1 MQDLVTVY
9 IVEPN
14 GTTTEFKVYKD
25 FLVYSSQFF
34 NAAFNGNFAEANTQ
48 TMKLHDT
55 NAKAFGLLV
64 SYIYIGELE
73 NGGVI
78 TADDLLH
85 LWILADRVL
94 MPKLQNH
101 VLKIVETIGEFEP
114 SKGVLK
120 MIYHP
125 DRQYSV
131 LRDFLSEFFALNQCA
146 ALANPEDLP
155 KEMLAEIFVI
165 ARDMLVKKGGKFTHQ
180 RLCKFLVEEESH
192 SRF

>member
-1 MQDLVTVY
+1 MQNLVTVY

-34 NAAFNGNFAEANTQ
+34 NAAFNGNFTEADTQ

-55 NAKAFGLLV
+55 NAKSFGLLV

-73 NGGVI
+73 NGGII
-78 TADDLLH
+78 TADDLLN
-85 LWILADRVL
+85 LWMLADRVL

-101 VLKIVETIGEFEP
+101 VLRIVESLTEFEP
-114 SKGVLK
+114 SKSVLQ

-125 DRQYSV
+125 DRQYSI
-131 LRDFLSEFFALNQCA
+131 LRDFLTEFFALNQCA